1 VQYIRF
7 LLLNIAHL
15 LCAFWNINRYVF
27 FVTQFPQFVSFLSLK
42 YHKID
47 ITLATEDFN
56 MLRIQTYDIKISIN
70 YFDFDVSSISSQ
82 MRFFVWS
89 MFDINKSCSLFL
101 QLPHK
106 LHKQLIDI
114 YFFSCQDIE
123 YWFTII
129 Y

>member
-15 LCAFWNINRYVF
+15 LCAFWNIYRYVF

-42 YHKID
+42 CHKIY

-56 MLRIQTYDIKISIN
+56 MLRIQTDDIKISIN
-70 YFDFDVSSISSQ
+70 YFDFDVSSISSK
-82 MRFFVWS
+82 MWFCIWS
-89 MFDINKSCSLFL
+89 MFDINKSCSSFL
-101 QLPHK
+101 QLPQK
-106 LHKQLIDI
+106 LHKQLVEH
-114 YFFSCQDIE
+114 YFFSCQDTE
-123 YWFTII
+123 YWFIII